1 MRERC
6 MPQLETLPSNYN
18 TPQLLLDRI
27 ARNKPQ
33 PVYSV
38 YDPNAET
45 WVDVTGEHYKRLVTD
60 LAKALI
66 AHGFEE
72 GSVLA
77 IMAPT
82 SFEWALAEQAA
93 WFAGGISVSIYETSS
108 ISQIE
113 WILTDSGASHL
124 LTQTPDA
131 SDPAAQAVANLS
143 ADRAPRH
150 LRMDVVNDAGH
161 PATVLYDGVPVGAG
175 LADLMASGRDS
186 GVPDG
191 EVNLRRSR
199 PGLNDPA
206 TLVYTSGT
214 VGRPKGCIIT
224 HGNITLV
231 AVNLVEHL
239 SEVVGENGRTAL
251 FLPLAHILAR
261 AVQHACMYRDITVS
275 HCSPRTVTRDL
286 PNIKPTFLLAVPRI
300 YEKLMAGAL
309 AKAETDGKG
318 WLFRRAR
325 YIATRRG
332 RAEDQVRRGQ
342 QKPRSNP
349 LHEAEYRLYNKL
361 VYPKIR
367 EIMGGEVRY
376 SISGASPL
384 FPDLAH
390 FFNAIGLGV
399 LEGYGLTETTAPLSV
414 NMPGI
419 QRVGSVG
426 LPIPG
431 TCVRIADDGEILVKG
446 IGVFAGYWNNPE
458 ATQEAFND
466 EGFFY
471 TGDLGELDEDGFL
484 TVTGR
489 KKDIIVTAGGKNVV
503 PGPLEEIVREG
514 RIVSQVVLLGDD
526 KPFVSALVTLD
537 EDELHTWAKAEKVS
551 GVATLADAVRNMRVH
566 EEIQSYINRANSTVS
581 RAESIRKFV
590 ILDEDFSEDEGTLTP
605 SMKVRRPQV
614 YQQYADTINTIYRKR
629 S

>member
-6 MPQLETLPSNYN
+6 MPQLETLPSSYN

-27 ARNKPQ
+27 TRNKPL

-38 YDPNAET
+38 YDPDTEK
-45 WVDVTGEHYKRLVTD
+45 WVDVTAAHYKRLVTD

-66 AHGFEE
+66 ANGFEE

-113 WILTDSGASHL
+113 WILTDSGASHI

-131 SDPAAQAVANLS
+131 SDPAAQAVANLP
-143 ADRAPRH
+143 ADKAPRH
-150 LRMDVVNDAGH
+150 LRMDVANEAGH
-161 PATVLYDGVPVGAG
+161 PATVLYDGVPIGAG

-186 GVPDG
+186 AVPDD
-191 EVNLRRSR
+191 EVDRRRSR

-224 HGNITLV
+224 HGNISLV

-239 SEVVGENGRTAL
+239 SEVVGDNGRTAL

-275 HCSPRTVTRDL
+275 HCSPHTVTRDL

-309 AKAETDGKG
+309 AKAESDGKG
-318 WLFRRAR
+318 FIFRRAR
-325 YIATRRG
+325 YVATRRG
-332 RAEDQVRRGQ
+332 RAQDLVRRGKP
-342 QKPRSNP
+342 KPRVNP
-349 LHEAEYRLYNKL
+349 LHAAEYRLYNKL

-390 FFNAIGLGV
+390 FFNVIGLGV
-399 LEGYGLTETTAPLSV
+399 LEGYGLTETTAPLTV
-414 NMPGI
+414 NMPGK

-431 TCVRIADDGEILVKG
+431 TCVRIADDGEILAKG

-458 ATQEAFND
+458 ATEKAFD
-466 EGFFY
+466 EDGFFA

-514 RIVSQVVLLGDD
+514 RIVSQVVLVGDD

-537 EDELHTWAKAEKVS
+537 EEELQIWAKAEKVS
-551 GVATLADAVRNMRVH
+551 GVARFSDALKNSRVH
-566 EEIQSYINRANSTVS
+566 EEIQSYINRANATVS

-590 ILDEDFSEDEGTLTP
+590 ILEEDFNEDDGTLTP
-605 SMKVRRPQV
+605 SMKVRRPKV
-614 YQQYADTINTIYRKR
+614 YEQYADTIAAIYRKR
-629 S
+629 K